1 VTFSA
6 QSDSVLALE
15 SVTAS
20 LGEATVMADAARLRL
35 DCCKLEQL
43 AGARSRVTVRFV
55 SGHAATSEG
64 EGRFAA
70 THEGSTCP
78 GGDLRLAALATFDAL
93 AQATGHALTFE
104 LIGVKPVRA
113 FDATVIMVAA
123 VVRVAGAGTKV
134 IGAAVDEGEPIT
146 TAARAALQAVNRL
159 VAPHLS
165 AGPSRHPR

>member
-1 VTFSA
+1 MMGMLSSSNTSLTIVP
-6 QSDSVLALE
+6 DS
-15 SVTAS
+15 
-20 LGEATVMADAARLRL
+20 ARLRL
-35 DCCKLEQL
+35 DACQLELL
-43 AGARSRVTVRFV
+43 AGARSRVRVSFV
-55 SGHAATSEG
+55 GAAEG
-64 EGRFAA
+64 GRDDQRAGREYTA

-93 AQATGHALTFE
+93 AQATGHALAFE

-123 VVRVAGAGTKV
+123 VVRVAGVGTKV
-134 IGAAVDEGEPIT
+134 IGAAVDEGDPIT

-165 AGPSRHPR
+165 AGPSCHPR

>member
-1 VTFSA
+1 MLPLPNTS
-6 QSDSVLALE
+6 Q
-15 SVTAS
+15 
-20 LGEATVMADAARLRL
+20 TVVADAARLRL
-35 DCCKLEQL
+35 DACQLELL
-43 AGARSRVTVRFV
+43 AGARSRVRVRFV
-55 SGHAATSEG
+55 GAAEACGADLEAGHEFT
-64 EGRFAA
+64 A

-104 LIGVKPVRA
+104 LIGAKPVRA